1 MPSSYLSPGVYMEE
15 VSSGSRPIEAVG
27 TAVAAFVGFA
37 ERGPLHE
44 PVLVTNWTQ
53 FKQAFGDFV
62 EDYYLA
68 HAVYGYFQNGGG
80 VAYVVRVG
88 GAAANGHAGA
98 PLALPHAELPAAGA
112 GDRPALTISARAADA
127 ADITVEVAPSTE
139 EGEDTF
145 KLIVTQNGNPVETF

>member
-1 MPSSYLSPGVYMEE
+1 MPTYLSPGVYMEE

-53 FKQAFGDFV
+53 FKQNFGDFV

-88 GAAANGHAGA
+88 GASGNGSGNGPPGGGA
-98 PLALPHAELPAAGA
+98 HLALP
-112 GDRPALTISARAADA
+112 
-127 ADITVEVAPSTE
+127 
-139 EGEDTF
+139 
-145 KLIVTQNGNPVETF
+145 

>member
-1 MPSSYLSPGVYMEE
+1 MASSYLAPGVYMEE

-53 FKQAFGDFV
+53 FKQNFGDFV
-62 EDYYLA
+62 EGYYLA

-80 VAYVVRVG
+80 TAYVVRVG
-88 GAAANGHAGA
+88 GESRERRRQRPGRTAG
-98 PLALPHAELPAAGA
+98 
-112 GDRPALTISARAADA
+112 RRAARRRRGR
-127 ADITVEVAPSTE
+127 PSR
-139 EGEDTF
+139 
-145 KLIVTQNGNPVETF
+145 V